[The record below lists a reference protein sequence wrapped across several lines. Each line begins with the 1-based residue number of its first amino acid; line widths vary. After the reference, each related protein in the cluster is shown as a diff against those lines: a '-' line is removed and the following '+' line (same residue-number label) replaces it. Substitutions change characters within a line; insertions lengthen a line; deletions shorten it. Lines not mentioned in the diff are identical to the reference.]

1 MIKAALRNARMA
13 DFSFHSC
20 MKFVLKCKNVLP
32 KWFFFISEVFKGTRF
47 FVFVFFIHILVAEF
61 QALQTKRLTLLL
73 LNFKITIFN
82 TFSHQAVSTQFSH
95 STFYL

>member
-1 MIKAALRNARMA
+1 MIKAALLNARMA

-20 MKFVLKCKNVLP
+20 MKFVLKCKNVSP
-32 KWFFFISEVFKGTRF
+32 KWFFFFLTPEVFKGTRF
-47 FVFVFFIHILVAEF
+47 FVFFIHILAAEF

-82 TFSHQAVSTQFSH
+82 TFSHRAVSTQFSH

>member
-1 MIKAALRNARMA
+1 MIKAALLNARMA

-32 KWFFFISEVFKGTRF
+32 KWYFFLTPEVFKGTRL
-47 FVFVFFIHILVAEF
+47 FVFFIHILAAEF

>member
-32 KWFFFISEVFKGTRF
+32 KWFFFISEVFKGTF
-47 FVFVFFIHILVAEF
+47 FCFCFLYSHFGGWVSSTSDQETDI
-61 QALQTKRLTLLL
+61 
-73 LNFKITIFN
+73 ITIK
-82 TFSHQAVSTQFSH
+82 
-95 STFYL
+95 L